1 MPKKKK
7 NKQEEKKIVKVL
19 DCTFTL
25 KLTDEEAYEIVH
37 NKKGAVAKANKKYM
51 NNLLVEIAKKCL
63 AKCEEASDNEAKD

>member
-51 NNLLVEIAKKCL
+51 NDLLVEIAKKCL

>member
-1 MPKKKK
+1 MSKKKK
-7 NKQEEKKIVKVL
+7 DKQEEKKIVKVL

-51 NNLLVEIAKKCL
+51 NDLLVEIAKKCL
-63 AKCEEASDNEAKD
+63 AKCEEASDNETKD